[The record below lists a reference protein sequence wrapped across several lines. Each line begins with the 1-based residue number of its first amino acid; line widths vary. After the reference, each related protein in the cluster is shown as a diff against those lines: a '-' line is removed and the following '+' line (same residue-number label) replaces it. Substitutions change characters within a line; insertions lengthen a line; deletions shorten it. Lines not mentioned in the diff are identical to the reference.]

1 MKSFIY
7 ELLNKLNAGVLIVD
21 EDFRIVHCNY
31 WLAKRMECDAV
42 ELVNLTLD
50 QLAPKF
56 TTDLYRQILL
66 EVFRT
71 GRGRFLSGAIHKS
84 FFSAADETDCSNA
97 LQNLQ
102 IDRLCV
108 QGKYVLMIQ
117 VQDVSKENYK
127 VMQMKHFIKQLEVE
141 NDIIK
146 QSEAKNRQMA
156 YYDSLSNIPNRA
168 YFMMTLSKWIHE
180 TEKNGTPLGLFFID
194 LDKLKT
200 INDSYGHRTG
210 DAVIV
215 EFANRL
221 VERCSEHDFVARLSG
236 DEFAILKSGFS
247 GKSDLEKHASEIMQ
261 AMCLPLMANHISLNV
276 TCSLGISIYNRGLDS
291 QELFIERA
299 DKALYL
305 SKNNGRNQFQ
315 FYSNSH

>member
-1 MKSFIY
+1 MKSFLY
-7 ELLNKLNAGVLIVD
+7 ELLNKLNEGVLIVD
-21 EDFRIVHCNY
+21 EDLRIVHCNY
-31 WLAKRMECDAV
+31 WLAKRMEHDAA
-42 ELVNLTLD
+42 ELINLTLE

-56 TTDLYRQILL
+56 NSELYRQILL
-66 EVFRT
+66 EVIKT

-84 FFSAADETDCSNA
+84 FFSPVDETDCSSA

-108 QGKYVLMIQ
+108 QGKFVLMIQ

-146 QSEAKNRQMA
+146 QSEAKNRQLA

-168 YFMMTLSKWIHE
+168 YFMMTLGKWIHE
-180 TEKNGTPLGLFFID
+180 AEKNGMPLGLFFID

-200 INDSYGHRTG
+200 INDSYGHRSG

-215 EFANRL
+215 EFAKRL
-221 VERCSEHDFVARLSG
+221 VASSSENDFVARLSG
-236 DEFAILKSGFS
+236 DEFAILISNFKDQI
-247 GKSDLEKHASEIMQ
+247 DLHHFATKIMET
-261 AMCLPLMANHISLNV
+261 MNEPILANSVSLQV
-276 TCSLGISIYNRGLDS
+276 TCSLGISIYEKGVDS

-315 FYSNSH
+315 FYS